1 MNRDTRYRPTSAL
14 IFAAWIPIAA
24 VALPACNQA
33 AATTTT
39 PKPTPVRVQSVSA
52 GPTTATS
59 RYSGAIVPA
68 SQVTMSF
75 RVSGYVDALGQAEA
89 GGKRRPLDKG
99 DFVKKGSVLARLRA
113 ADYEHKVATGRALV
127 SDATAKVKLSQL
139 ELERAQK
146 LFAANVISQAELDA
160 SEAQAESARAVLKDA
175 IARSGEAGLALGDTV
190 LRAPMD
196 GVVLERHVEVGTL
209 AAAGQPAVTLADTHS
224 VKAVF
229 GAPQVLVEKLE
240 LGDAVQVFVGAE
252 GEDKAPEK
260 LLDAR
265 VTRIAPAADANG
277 RVFSVEAL
285 LSNPQGTLR
294 PGAVVSV
301 RVPTQALTRASLVVP
316 LSAVVRSPRDAEGFS
331 VFVFEGDRDRGPV
344 READVRLGEVIGNT
358 VSVTSGLASG
368 ERVVTLGSTLLRDGA
383 LAVVIR

>member
-1 MNRDTRYRPTSAL
+1 MIRVTPLRPLSAL
-14 IFAAWIPIAA
+14 LFAALAPLAA
-24 VALPACNQA
+24 AALPACNQPAA
-33 AATTTT
+33 AAT
-39 PKPTPVRVQSVSA
+39 PAKPTPVKVQAVAS
-52 GPTTATS
+52 GPSTATS
-59 RYSGAIVPA
+59 RYSGALEPA

-75 RVSGYVDALGQAEA
+75 RVAGYVDALGQIEA
-89 GGKRRPLDKG
+89 GGKYRPLDKG
-99 DFVKKGSVLARLRA
+99 DVVKKGAVLARLRA
-113 ADYEHKVATGRALV
+113 ADYEHKVATGDALV
-127 SDATAKVKLSQL
+127 SDASAKVKLSQL
-139 ELERAQK
+139 EVERARK
-146 LFAANVISQAELDA
+146 LFAANVISQAELDV
-160 SEAQAESARAVLKDA
+160 SEAQAESARAALKDA

-209 AAAGQPAVTLADTHS
+209 AAAGQPAVTLADTRS

-229 GAPQVLVEKLE
+229 GAPQVLVEKLA
-240 LGDAVQVFVGAE
+240 LGEAVQVFVGAE

-285 LSNPQGTLR
+285 LSNPSGTLR

-301 RVPTQALTRASLVVP
+301 RVPTQASASTTLVVP
-316 LSAVVRSPRDAEGFS
+316 LSAVVRSRRDAQGFS
-331 VFVFEGDRDRGPV
+331 VFVFEGDGDRGPV

-358 VSVTSGLASG
+358 VSVSDGLASG
-368 ERVVTLGSTLLRDGA
+368 ERVVTVGSTLLRDGA
-383 LAVVIR
+383 PAVVIR